1 MTHFDSQ
8 RYNFK
13 FTDECK
19 KLITINNCLYYLQ
32 EKYGPVGMV
41 HIDAHSDTNDTMLG
55 EKIAHGTPFR

>member
-19 KLITINNCLYYLQ
+19 KMITINNFLYYLQ

-55 EKIAHGTPFR
+55 ER